1 RSTPGRR
8 ASSVKPG
15 VKLPGH
21 CNLLGGPNGPPF
33 RLPFLA
39 PVKID
44 PDQLSTYQFTRSH
57 GLLSQPL
64 TEASDPSV
72 ASAALLQAA
81 KRRHLPFAE
90 SAKEGKPST
99 SSSNSPAWCGR
110 YTLCG
115 TGRAA

>member
-1 RSTPGRR
+1 
-8 ASSVKPG
+8 
-15 VKLPGH
+15 
-21 CNLLGGPNGPPF
+21 
-33 RLPFLA
+33 
-39 PVKID
+39 KID

-115 TGRAA
+115 TGRAAGAPARPCGRIPRTSPGRGWA